1 MMKSWFLS
9 IAAMALVAVS
19 SVNPATASDYR
30 ELEWKNLIP
39 EGYTPPP
46 VRSQAYYDM
55 NPEAMGQPELNA
67 PVVAALDG
75 QKVRIPGFVVQLQ
88 AEDSKVTEFL
98 LVPYEGACIHVP
110 PPPPNQVLLVTY
122 PEGYPIRQAFNPV
135 WVEGTIKVERADG
148 ELAVVGYQLE
158 AATVTPYG
166 G

>member
-1 MMKSWFLS
+1 MIKNWLLGLTALTLLS
-9 IAAMALVAVS
+9 ISAASAA
-19 SVNPATASDYR
+19 DYR
-30 ELEWKNLIP
+30 EVEWKSLIP
-39 EGYTPPP
+39 EGYKPPV

-67 PVVAALDG
+67 PVVEALDG
-75 QKVRIPGFVVQLQ
+75 QKIRIPGFVVQLQ

-110 PPPPNQVLLVTY
+110 PPPPNQVLLVRY
-122 PEGYPIRQAFNPV
+122 PEGYPMRQAFNPV
-135 WVEGTIKVERADG
+135 WVEGTVTVERADG
-148 ELAVVGYQLE
+148 ELAVVGYQLD